1 MGAGGSR
8 FPHSAGWQAG
18 RQDRWLAGSGRA
30 TDAAVE
36 CSEHINGRWGIM
48 MRAQPAIR
56 LATTLGMLSILG
68 LLAAFLA
75 LTDIGHGEPDLTLEW
90 TVLRVAALAIVAFH
104 VAALWALR
112 RAARALR
119 E

>member
-1 MGAGGSR
+1 MTR
-8 FPHSAGWQAG
+8 
-18 RQDRWLAGSGRA
+18 
-30 TDAAVE
+30 V
-36 CSEHINGRWGIM
+36 
-48 MRAQPAIR
+48 QPAIR
-56 LATTLGMLSILG
+56 LATTLGIVSIVG

-90 TVLRVAALAIVAFH
+90 NVLRAAALAIVAFH
-104 VAALWALR
+104 AAALWALR